1 MLITNMHEIGNKLFY
16 IRKKKGLTQAEV
28 AEKANL
34 SDRAYA
40 DIERGTSNMRAET
53 LIGICKALH
62 ITPDEVFVDADS
74 PVLLNQEEILKRLS
88 ACSAK
93 EKETALSLLDI
104 YLRSL
109 DK

>member
-53 LIGICKALH
+53 MISICNALH
-62 ITPDEVFVDADS
+62 ITPDEVFVAADS
-74 PVLLNQEEILKRLS
+74 PVLPNQEEILKRLS
-88 ACSAK
+88 ECSAK

>member
-1 MLITNMHEIGNKLFY
+1 MLVTNMHVIGNKLY
-16 IRKKKGLTQAEV
+16 EIRKKTGLTRAEV

-34 SDRAYA
+34 SDRTYA

-53 LIGICKALH
+53 LISICNALH
-62 ITPDEVFVDADS
+62 ITPDEVFVEADN
-74 PVLLNQEEILKRLS
+74 PVLPNQEEILKRLS
-88 ACSAK
+88 ECSAK